1 MGRGAAAVEG
11 SDPNIGFNIKIAK
24 PLMFNKKA
32 SKVAGFI
39 IAYRLYLRMRI
50 RGVLVE
56 EQVQW
61 ILSYV

>member
-1 MGRGAAAVEG
+1 VGRGIAAVEG
-11 SDPNIGFNIKIAK
+11 SDPNIGFNIKVAK
-24 PLMFNKKA
+24 PLMFKFNKKA

-56 EQVQW
+56 E
-61 ILSYV
+61 